1 MACEILL
8 PNQGLNLCSLLWNL
22 RALTTGLPRNSE
34 ADFFKGLDSP
44 HNKTNSV
51 DESNRRLD
59 IAEEKKEKILEAG
72 TRAEDSILIALKQ
85 VKEMKYGRGVERCV
99 RLVGVSEEESRWRR
113 D

>member
-8 PNQGLNLCSLLWNL
+8 PNQGLNLCSLHWAL

-34 ADFFKGLDSP
+34 AEFFEGLDSP
-44 HNKTNSV
+44 HNTTNLV

-59 IAEEKKEKILEAG
+59 IAEEKICEAG
-72 TRAEDSILIALKQ
+72 TRAEDSILIALQ
-85 VKEMKYGRGVERCV
+85 PVKEMKYGRGLE
-99 RLVGVSEEESRWRR
+99 GVK

>member
-8 PNQGLNLCSLLWNL
+8 PNQGLTLCSLLWNL
-22 RALTTGLPRNSE
+22 RALTSGLPRNSE

-59 IAEEKKEKILEAG
+59 IAEEKIREAG

-85 VKEMKYGRGVERCV
+85 VKEMKYGRGVERCE